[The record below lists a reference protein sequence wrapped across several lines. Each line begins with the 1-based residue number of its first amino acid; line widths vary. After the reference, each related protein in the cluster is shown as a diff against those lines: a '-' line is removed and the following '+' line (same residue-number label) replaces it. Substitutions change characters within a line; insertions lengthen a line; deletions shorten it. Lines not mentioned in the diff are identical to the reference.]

1 MLFFLRCRWGR
12 RQYSSDCHSCCNN
25 WSPHYC
31 VVGYTNRCLYCAME
45 TPHHQEVQTLSV
57 TNKCMLVGLL
67 FCRFDLTRENP
78 ESSTLLPTVESNRGA
93 ELPLE
98 LKKYVKIT
106 TIHLVKCS
114 IVFVHSQTHSYI
126 FKPTH

>member
-1 MLFFLRCRWGR
+1 
-12 RQYSSDCHSCCNN
+12 
-25 WSPHYC
+25 
-31 VVGYTNRCLYCAME
+31 
-45 TPHHQEVQTLSV
+45 
-57 TNKCMLVGLL
+57 MLVGLL

-106 TIHLVKCS
+106 TIHLVKFCLC
-114 IVFVHSQTHSYI
+114 THRSTLTFANPLTENAYEI
-126 FKPTH
+126 DDHLSTEMTDTNVS